1 MLRSN
6 LHSAPVPH
14 QASTGCLEFAEQS
27 RCKPAVA
34 SVRQQ
39 FINNEQEAVP
49 LMYLPLR
56 NALPIAGKS
65 KRKQPPR
72 RGRSRRGTRQGSRGK
87 KRGSRRKRKG
97 AGRRLRKK

>member
-6 LHSAPVPH
+6 LCSAPVPH

-34 SVRQQ
+34 SVRQH

-49 LMYLPLR
+49 LMYL
-56 NALPIAGKS
+56 S
-65 KRKQPPR
+65 
-72 RGRSRRGTRQGSRGK
+72 
-87 KRGSRRKRKG
+87 
-97 AGRRLRKK
+97 